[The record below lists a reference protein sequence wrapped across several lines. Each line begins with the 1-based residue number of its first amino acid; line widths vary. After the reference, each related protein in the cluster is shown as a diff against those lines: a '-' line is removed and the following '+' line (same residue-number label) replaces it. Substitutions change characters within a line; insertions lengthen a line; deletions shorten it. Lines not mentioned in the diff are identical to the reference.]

1 MNIIL
6 NETQN
11 KLILREKF
19 LNEQKHIISERWETL
34 NEVEKQFTVSMLET
48 LYPEKIKT
56 LNEDWWNTIGD
67 VVGIADPTGLVDFFN
82 GLDYIRQGDY
92 FFGMLSMVSV
102 IPYVGDAVAKPIM
115 FYSKTS
121 RGIRGTNKAMKMV
134 KNGDNINDAVKTLEA
149 TTKTSPLIA
158 KFTDAS
164 IHWGGKLKE
173 MVNKIPGGKLSSGF
187 KKTINEWVDLFV
199 NTAKKQKQAGKTIG
213 TTIGGLSKNVKT
225 LSPKEAENLLKTLKK
240 TLSKEGK
247 ILRGYERTATNPTFF
262 AKYVFP
268 GLSVGWIRN
277 RELTSLF
284 RRTKLYA
291 GFLDY
296 LGVANFVGPE
306 ELSITMGDKD
316 FQKKFGEYVN
326 SKQGQQNWS
335 DDMSQYGKQ
344 EQRTPPPPQQKQTT
358 QEPPKTEDSLL
369 SFGKQIFG
377 F

>member
-11 KLILREKF
+11 KIILREKL
-19 LNEQKHIISERWETL
+19 LNEQKNMITERWNTL
-34 NEVEKQFTVSMLET
+34 NEVEKQFTISMLET
-48 LYPEKIKT
+48 LYPEKIKN
-56 LNEDWWNTIGD
+56 LNEDWWNTVGD

-92 FFGMLSMVSV
+92 FFGLLSMVSV

-115 FYSKTS
+115 FHSKTS
-121 RGIRGTNKAMKMV
+121 RGIRGTNQAMKMI
-134 KNGDNINDAVKTLEA
+134 KNGESVSKAAKTLEA

-158 KFTDAS
+158 KFTQAS
-164 IHWGGKLKE
+164 IKWGGKLKE

-187 KKTINEWVDLFV
+187 KKTINEWIDLFINV
-199 NTAKKQKQAGKTIG
+199 AQKQKKAGKTIG
-213 TTIGGLSKNVKT
+213 TTVASMSKKVKPLT
-225 LSPKEAENLLKTLKK
+225 QKEAENLLKTLKR
-240 TLSKEGK
+240 TLSKEGR

-262 AKYVFP
+262 AKYVLP
-268 GLSVGWIRN
+268 GLSVGWVRN

-306 ELSITMGDKD
+306 DLSTKLGDEN

-326 SKQGQQNWS
+326 SPQGQQNWS
-335 DDMSQYGKQ
+335 DDMSQYG
-344 EQRTPPPPQQKQTT
+344 EEVQRTSPPPPQQTKK
-358 QEPPKTEDSLL
+358 EPSKTEDPLM